1 MDVWCRAAT
10 VLLATITLAACGA
23 SDRASD
29 TTATVTVDSAGV
41 RMHTLSSTDQA
52 FAGGL
57 DEVLRI
63 APADAGPGAFGALY
77 AGNVTTN
84 GVDRI
89 YILNDEES
97 VIAVLDDAGT
107 PLTPWGRRG
116 GGPGE
121 IGMGAD
127 LSVEPDGT
135 LAVYDYA
142 RSAYVRFDTA
152 GGALPI
158 RPLPRDTAWSP
169 DARARALPD
178 GFVFATRRL
187 ENDSLTRGLRLV
199 AGTDTTTMVTQTIP
213 VTMDVSFGSCPVRM
227 RGLPP
232 YFATEF
238 GFEPSPT
245 GLAVMRS
252 NAWRVEWYRDGQL
265 AEVWSRSL
273 PERAASLDILAREA
287 GKGLTIRF
295 NDQSCTTPLAEAA
308 KSRGM
313 APTIPALRR
322 IAVAP
327 DGTLWAERWEP
338 VDDTQR
344 VDVIASDGRY
354 LGTIS
359 GRGAPL
365 GFLRGGRVL
374 YAETDAVTDLQS
386 LVVLRVRDAGW

>member
-1 MDVWCRAAT
+1 MPVLTRSAIP
-10 VLLATITLAACGA
+10 LLATLLLAACGTA
-23 SDRASD
+23 ERAPADVS
-29 TTATVTVDSAGV
+29 TRVTDSAGV
-41 RMHTLSSTDQA
+41 RMQA
-52 FAGGL
+52 LPANDAPFPEAL
-57 DEVLRI
+57 EEVARI
-63 APADAGPGAFGALY
+63 APTESGPGAFGALY

-84 GVDRI
+84 GADRI
-89 YILNDEES
+89 YVLNDEES
-97 VIAVLDDAGT
+97 VIAVLDEAGT
-107 PLTPWGRRG
+107 PLTSVGRRG

-135 LAVYDYA
+135 LAVYDYT

-152 GGALPI
+152 GGAMPL
-158 RPLPRDTAWSP
+158 RQLPRDTAWSP
-169 DARARALPD
+169 DAEARALPN
-178 GFVFATRRL
+178 GFVFAARRL
-187 ENDSLTRGLRLV
+187 QNDSLTRGLRLV
-199 AGTDTTTMVTQTIP
+199 SGTDTSMLVTQTIA
-213 VTMDVSFGSCPVRM
+213 VTMDVAFGSCPVRM

-238 GFEPSPT
+238 AFEPAPT
-245 GLAVMRS
+245 GIAVMRS

-308 KSRGM
+308 KARGM

-374 YAETDAVTDLQS
+374 YAETDTVTDVQS
-386 LVVLRVRDAGW
+386 LVVLRLRGANW